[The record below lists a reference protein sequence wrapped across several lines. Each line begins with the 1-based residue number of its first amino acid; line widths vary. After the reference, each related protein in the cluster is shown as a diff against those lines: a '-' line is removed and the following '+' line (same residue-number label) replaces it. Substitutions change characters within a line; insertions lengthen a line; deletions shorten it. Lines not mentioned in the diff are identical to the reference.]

1 MYRASTIA
9 KWFVAWADADE
20 DGDGNLTNLKL
31 QKLLYYA
38 QGHCLAQTGEP
49 LFEDQI
55 QAWKH
60 GPVVKAVYQEWR
72 FEKAGELHLADDDPF
87 EFDEVDTAATGLLID
102 IWNQYG
108 SLAAWKLRDMTHS
121 EAPWRESYKPDINDI
136 VISPD
141 AMKRYFK
148 SLYSHGR

>member
-1 MYRASTIA
+1 MYSASTIA
-9 KWFVAWADADE
+9 KWFIAWADADE

-38 QGHCLAQTGEP
+38 QGHSLAQNGEQ
-49 LFEDQI
+49 LFKDQI

-72 FEKAGELHLADDDPF
+72 SEKADELHLADDDPF
-87 EFDEVDTAATGLLID
+87 EFDEVDTVTTGLLID
-102 IWNQYG
+102 VWNKYG

-121 EAPWRESYKPDINDI
+121 EPPWRDSHKPDISDI
-136 VISPD
+136 VIPVE
-141 AMKRYFK
+141 AMKTFFER
-148 SLYSHGR
+148 LYVHDQ